1 MSMLKFQK
9 TVEVGDREDKTI
21 GECRKKRDAAL
32 GKQHTW
38 NTLSAEASVR
48 VAYLDERTVKL
59 TAKVK
64 FAKQANCHSYAWTME
79 S

>member
-9 TVEVGDREDKTI
+9 QLKWVTEKTKPLVSVAK
-21 GECRKKRDAAL
+21 GVAAS

-38 NTLSAEASVR
+38 NTLSAEAGVR
-48 VAYLDERTVKL
+48 VAYLDEHTVKL

-64 FAKQANCHSYAWTME
+64 FAKQANCHSYAWTTE